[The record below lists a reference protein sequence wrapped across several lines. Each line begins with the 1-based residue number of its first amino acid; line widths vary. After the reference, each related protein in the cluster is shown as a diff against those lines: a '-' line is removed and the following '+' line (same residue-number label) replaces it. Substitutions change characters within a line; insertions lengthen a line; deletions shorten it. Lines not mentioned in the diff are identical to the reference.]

1 MRDSIRL
8 AAAASAICYAAVAHA
23 QSLDERRASADALFN
38 EGQQLLTAGQLPAAC
53 AKLEESQRQ
62 DPKLG
67 RLLNVAYCHEQLHRT
82 ATAWNEYNEAVAV
95 ALQAHQPER
104 ETFARRRAAE
114 LAAKLSFVR
123 LDPQAGANMT
133 EVTVDGR
140 SVPREQWA
148 VPFPIDPGAHTLSF
162 GAPGHR
168 AQTQEVTV
176 ADAQTVRVVVGPL
189 EPLPAVEAPAA
200 APAPEPPHAAPEPAP
215 APATIPAPIV
225 ADNAH
230 VGRSNTARTIGWIL
244 GGVGV
249 VGLGVGTGFA
259 LHALSLQHQADPM
272 CPSRRC
278 SARGLS
284 LINDATTAANV
295 GTAGFIVGLSA
306 LAAGA
311 WLVIQP
317 LRSSAPAA
325 SSASPAKASARL
337 APYLGHDRGG
347 LAVEGEW

>member
-1 MRDSIRL
+1 MRDSLRL

-23 QSLDERRASADALFN
+23 QSPDERRAAADALFN
-38 EGQQLLTAGQLPAAC
+38 EGQQLLTAGQLAAAC

-82 ATAWNEYNEAVAV
+82 ATAWSEYDQAVAV

-104 ETFARRRAAE
+104 ESFARGRAAA

-123 LDPQAGANMT
+123 LDLQAGANMT

-140 SVPREQWA
+140 PVPREQWP
-148 VPFPIDPGAHTLSF
+148 VPFPIDPGSHSLSF

-168 AQTQEVTV
+168 AQTQDVTV
-176 ADAQTVRVVVGPL
+176 ADTQTVRVVVGPL
-189 EPLPAVEAPAA
+189 EPLPAVEAAAA
-200 APAPEPPHAAPEPAP
+200 APEPEPPHAAPEPAP
-215 APATIPAPIV
+215 APAPIV
-225 ADNAH
+225 ADTAN
-230 VGRSNTARTIGWIL
+230 VGQSHTTRTIGWIL

-259 LHALSLQHQADPM
+259 LHSLSLKHQAEPM

-278 SARGLS
+278 SPQGLS
-284 LINDATTAANV
+284 LINNATTAANI

-317 LRSSAPAA
+317 LRSSAPAS

-337 APYLGHDRGG
+337 APYLGQDRGG